1 MEDLFLFFNIDHFRP
16 QKEFPSLEAS
26 CENLRYT
33 CPRCNSYKRNRW
45 IRSAAGCI
53 RDCKTC
59 TTHVCKENIPRF
71 IDALK
76 ELPSEHIFLDEND
89 MLCACSGSKP
99 ANYTIKYL
107 RLNRAQLVK
116 LRHTRRFMDSWLD
129 DLLKK
134 REHAVNR
141 LHELEIQKQ
150 DFLSK
155 ETPHN
160 KSANDLHTG
169 MLKTMYEMVTT
180 LAEQTVLMI
189 DEEIHKLNILMEKRS
204 GSDEE

>member
-1 MEDLFLFFNIDHFRP
+1 MTNGIMPKLEYLNPPKYDQYPKYRDYLRKVTDFSCAYCTISESESPGATFNIDHFRP

-33 CPRCNSYKRNRW
+33 CPRCNSYKRSRW
-45 IRSAAGCI
+45 IQRTAGCI

-59 TTHVCKENIPRF
+59 TT
-71 IDALK
+71 
-76 ELPSEHIFLDEND
+76 
-89 MLCACSGSKP
+89 
-99 ANYTIKYL
+99 
-107 RLNRAQLVK
+107 
-116 LRHTRRFMDSWLD
+116 
-129 DLLKK
+129 
-134 REHAVNR
+134 
-141 LHELEIQKQ
+141 Q

-155 ETPHN
+155 EAPCNESTT
-160 KSANDLHTG
+160 DLHTG

-189 DEEIHKLNILMEKRS
+189 DEEIHKLNILMEKHS